1 MQLLCSSYHD
11 FILYLSTIISFYIY
25 IIINNNNN
33 NIIINPTIL
42 KANLNKIISSL
53 KVSPNTTINIG
64 IIIGDSINSNKIA
77 RIIPII
83 F

>member
-11 FILYLSTIISFYIY
+11 FILYLSTIISFYI
-25 IIINNNNN
+25 IINNNNN

-42 KANLNKIISSL
+42 KATLNTTTISL

-64 IIIGDSINSNKIA
+64 IIIGDSINSKMIA